1 MADRLI
7 KARVPLASVRAQ
19 LIEARAALDA
29 ATAINHHIPQPTN
42 SPQSAVSIA
51 GIYAARRNPS

>member
-29 ATAINHHIPQPTN
+29 ALHTNHHIPQPTN
-42 SPQSAVSIA
+42 SPQSACSIA